1 MATNLAI
8 SDELILEALKLGN
21 HKTKKDAVTTA
32 LQEYIARIK
41 QAEIIDMFGK
51 VDFDESYDYKSER
64 NR

>member
-64 NR
+64 KR

>member
-8 SDELILEALKLGN
+8 SDDLITEALKLGN

-64 NR
+64 KR

>member
-8 SDELILEALKLGN
+8 SDKLILEALKLGN
-21 HKTKKDAVTTA
+21 HKTKKDAVTKA